1 MADVRPLRKK
11 GTCQLLRVVLPAG
24 MRGAHRGLRQLAA
37 AVDAVK
43 PTLRETE
50 VPAVIAARQG
60 VSVPATVAA
69 RRRCPM
75 RSCCGIERDG
85 QGRPPSLFRPTFQDG
100 MAAQQHLR
108 VAACGQERHLT
119 TVVAWRGRT

>member
-1 MADVRPLRKK
+1 M
-11 GTCQLLRVVLPAG
+11 CQLLRVVLPAG

-60 VSVPATVAA
+60 VPVTVVA

-85 QGRPPSLFRPTFQDG
+85 QGRPPSLFRPTLQDG
-100 MAAQQHLR
+100 MGAQQHLR
-108 VAACGQERHLT
+108 VAACGRGRRLT
-119 TVVAWRGRT
+119 AVVVGRGRT